1 VPGQRERER
10 PEPSGPRPR
19 QPSSARLGP
28 GGVPLFPNTRAG
40 QTERLAYYEARKL
53 NRPPH
58 SLFDYN
64 DVRRGRETP
73 AERRARERG
82 ASGPR
87 R

>member
-1 VPGQRERER
+1 
-10 PEPSGPRPR
+10 
-19 QPSSARLGP
+19 
-28 GGVPLFPNTRAG
+28 VPLFPNTRAG

-53 NRPPH
+53 NQLPD
-58 SLFDYN
+58 SLLDYN
-64 DVRRGRETP
+64 DVLRGHETP